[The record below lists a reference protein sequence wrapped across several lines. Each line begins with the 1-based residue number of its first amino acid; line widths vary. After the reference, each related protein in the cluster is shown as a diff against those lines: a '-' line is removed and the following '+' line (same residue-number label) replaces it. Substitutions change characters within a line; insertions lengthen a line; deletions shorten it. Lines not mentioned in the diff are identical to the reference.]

1 MANAVV
7 VVVSGT
13 TMGSVETG
21 GVSEGTVVSEV
32 AGVSGVT
39 GVIGADF
46 DLDRLRFFTEEMDG
60 IVWSGR
66 TGG

>member
-1 MANAVV
+1 MGREETEVANA

-13 TMGSVETG
+13 TMGSLETR
-21 GVSEGTVVSEV
+21 GVSEGTGGS
-32 AGVSGVT
+32 
-39 GVIGADF
+39 GVIGVDF

-60 IVWSGR
+60 MVWSGG